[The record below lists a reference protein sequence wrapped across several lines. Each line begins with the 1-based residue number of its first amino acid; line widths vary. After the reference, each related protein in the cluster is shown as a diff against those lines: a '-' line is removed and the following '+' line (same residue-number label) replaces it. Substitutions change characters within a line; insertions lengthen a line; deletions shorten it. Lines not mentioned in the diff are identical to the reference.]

1 MKLDWLN
8 PQLTPSS
15 LSEAGREAF
24 DVGAF
29 FPFTLNAY
37 SMVHYAPVIERILAG
52 LSVRRIVEVGVF
64 QGDLSVYILDLARK
78 ANAAAD
84 FVDIAFKPE
93 VRARIA
99 QAAGDTPVCFHECAS
114 VDALGAIDPMDF
126 VFLDG
131 DHNYE
136 TVEQELALI
145 AAAAGKRIVLMHD
158 VGWPWGRRDGA
169 YAPARLADPDAYK
182 AGELTPFSDRIVEEF
197 GLPFQPVKLREG
209 GPRNGVLTAAEDFR
223 AARGARWRYW
233 SIPLFFGLGVLWDGE
248 AVTVEEDMHLLE
260 IGRAMQAAAPLM
272 ASAELNRL
280 MMLIKL
286 QSAGVIWKRQR
297 ERIIELESRLA
308 ASQAKV
314 NNVV

>member
-8 PQLTPSS
+8 PQLTPAS

-64 QGDLSVYILDLARK
+64 QGELSVYILDLARR

-84 FVDIAFKPE
+84 FIDIAFKQE

-99 QAAGDTPVCFHECAS
+99 QAAGDTPVRFHECAS
-114 VDALGAIDPMDF
+114 VDALGAIDPVDL

-136 TVEQELALI
+136 TVERELALL
-145 AAAAGKRIVLMHD
+145 AAAPGKRVLLMHD
-158 VGWPWGRRDGA
+158 VGWPCGRRDVA
-169 YAPARLADPDAYK
+169 YDPRRMADPGNYMV
-182 AGELTPFSDRIVEEF
+182 GELTPFSADILSEF
-197 GLPFQPVKLREG
+197 GLPFPGAKLWEG
-209 GPRNGVLTAAEDFR
+209 GPRNGVLTAIEDFR
-223 AARGARWRYW
+223 AARGERWRYW

-248 AVTVEEDMHLLE
+248 AVTAEEDAHLQE

-272 ASAELNRL
+272 ANAELNRL

-286 QSAGVIWKRQR
+286 QSAGVLWKRQR